1 MSLMPGRL
9 AWFVCSL
16 AIVAAADAACSSG
29 ASASDSA
36 RSGATAQGDRQAAAQ
51 SGPAKPLPTVC
62 DRKIVTPDDVSDLLA
77 GPIASKPL
85 PGDPQS
91 CVFDG
96 ASFTSITVSVR
107 PGLGDISVG
116 EWISGKVPVPG
127 VTVSGIG
134 DKAVWQ
140 DTLRELIATK
150 HNVLCDIQATG
161 ANGSAADVQKKFAA
175 LCGKI
180 WAAQ

>member
-1 MSLMPGRL
+1 MSPTPGRPI
-9 AWFVCSL
+9 WFYSL
-16 AIVAAADAACSSG
+16 LIVAASAAGACSSG

-36 RSGATAQGDRQAAAQ
+36 RAGAPAQ
-51 SGPAKPLPTVC
+51 SAPAKALPTVC

-96 ASFTSITVSVR
+96 ANVTSITISVR
-107 PGLGDISVG
+107 PGLGDVSVG

-127 VTVSGIG
+127 ETVNGIG

-161 ANGSAADVQKKFAA
+161 ANGSSADVQKKFAA

>member
-1 MSLMPGRL
+1 MSAVVIP
-9 AWFVCSL
+9 S
-16 AIVAAADAACSSG
+16 
-29 ASASDSA
+29 ASAA
-36 RSGATAQGDRQAAAQ
+36 
-51 SGPAKPLPTVC
+51 PFCV
-62 DRKIVTPDDVSDLLA
+62 VTTWWGVVVILS
-77 GPIASKPL
+77 IASKPL

-96 ASFTSITVSVR
+96 ANVTSITISVR
-107 PGLGDISVG
+107 PGLGDVSVG

-127 VTVSGIG
+127 ETVNGIG

-161 ANGSAADVQKKFAA
+161 ANGSSADVQKKFAA